1 MLRDFSN
8 DNHVQY
14 FCYLTAAQTTM
25 GTLVTTSVRKA
36 IPGCEVCI
44 LNAGGIRGNKKYD
57 KQAFTYADLKTEI
70 PFENPVTLIELPGQ
84 VIADAVQYS
93 RQGSYSIENI
103 VTKIYNLLFNPVLR

>member
-8 DNHVQY
+8 DNNVQY
-14 FCYLTAAQTTM
+14 FCYLTPAQTTM

-36 IPGCEVCI
+36 IPSCEVCI

-70 PFENPVTLIELPGQ
+70 PFENPVTLIKLPGR
-84 VIADAVQYS
+84 VIVNAVQYS
-93 RQGSYSIENI
+93 RQESYSIENR
-103 VTKIYNLLFNPVLR
+103 NSLLLNSVLL

>member
-1 MLRDFSN
+1 
-8 DNHVQY
+8 
-14 FCYLTAAQTTM
+14 M

-70 PFENPVTLIELPGQ
+70 PFENPVTLIKLPGR
-84 VIADAVQYS
+84 VIVNAVQYS
-93 RQGSYSIENI
+93 RQESYSIENR
-103 VTKIYNLLFNPVLR
+103 NSLLLNPGLL

>member
-1 MLRDFSN
+1 
-8 DNHVQY
+8 
-14 FCYLTAAQTTM
+14 M

-36 IPGCEVCI
+36 NPGCEVCI

-70 PFENPVTLIELPGQ
+70 PFENPVTLIKLPGE

-93 RQGSYSIENI
+93 RQGSDSMENKK
-103 VTKIYNLLFNPVLR
+103 TWLLNPVFG